1 MGLQGLLQ
9 EEAIHETKAVS
20 WGDLP
25 PTGRREWGAGKG
37 REGGTDKQ
45 RDRDTERQEGP
56 TERACQAVALG
67 GPEATRHSQK
77 SLFFVLT
84 VP

>member
-25 PTGRREWGAGKG
+25 PTGRRESGGRG
-37 REGGTDKQ
+37 EREGRTNRETETPRGRKAPQNGPARPWRWAAQ
-45 RDRDTERQEGP
+45 RPLDILKR
-56 TERACQAVALG
+56 VF
-67 GPEATRHSQK
+67 
-77 SLFFVLT
+77 FFVLT
-84 VP
+84 VL